1 MNPTILAIRAV
12 TSIYARQILRVI
24 LIIGL
29 VVYAVVMAIVIWL
42 SADVSPWWSLLG
54 VIPTF
59 LILIG
64 GFIWVIV
71 WTLAKRLAPV
81 MNKGQRTATK
91 KVVHNINEAAER
103 LGTPRFLLLI
113 NVIKDVVFPPKDG
126 QTYIGELAGTPGK
139 LKTDFENLRKLF

>member
-12 TSIYARQILRVI
+12 TSMYVRQILQVI
-24 LIIGL
+24 LIVSLII
-29 VVYAVVMAIVIWL
+29 YAVVMAIVIWL
-42 SADVSPWWSLLG
+42 SADISPWWSLLG
-54 VIPTF
+54 IIPT
-59 LILIG
+59 LLVLIG

-71 WTLAKRLAPV
+71 WTLSKRLAPV
-81 MNKGQRTATK
+81 MNKRQRTAAK
-91 KVVHNINEAAER
+91 KVVHNISEAAER

>member
-1 MNPTILAIRAV
+1 MNPTLLAIRAV
-12 TSIYARQILRVI
+12 TSIYVRQILRII
-24 LIIGL
+24 LIISL
-29 VVYAVVMAIVIWL
+29 AIYAAVMAIVIWL
-42 SADVSPWWSLLG
+42 STDISPWWSLLG
-54 VIPTF
+54 VIPTL

-64 GFIWVIV
+64 SLIWIIV
-71 WTLAKRLAPV
+71 WTLAKRLSPI
-81 MNKGQRTATK
+81 MNKKQKAATK
-91 KVVHNINEAAER
+91 KVVHNISEVAER